1 MALKHDREMQ
11 DIALQNS
18 IIGYTDG
25 SKLENLNTGSGLYL
39 IDGTRF
45 PDVRQEHSWHLGA
58 TAEVYDAELFAIS
71 KAIYYSHEIIKKSS
85 RDVAKNT
92 SVYIYTDSE
101 AAIDR
106 LKNL

>member
-39 IDGTRF
+39 IDRTRF
-45 PDVRQEHSWHLGA
+45 PDVR
-58 TAEVYDAELFAIS
+58 
-71 KAIYYSHEIIKKSS
+71 
-85 RDVAKNT
+85 
-92 SVYIYTDSE
+92 
-101 AAIDR
+101 
-106 LKNL
+106 